1 MIQEA
6 AKYMDVTIKLPKDMA
21 DIVSVQEIIA
31 LLTDKSLNKAEYYR
45 SKCHELEQ
53 KYRTD
58 FADF

>member
-31 LLTDKSLNKAEYYR
+31 LLTDKSLT
-45 SKCHELEQ
+45 HLTQ
-53 KYRTD
+53 
-58 FADF
+58 